1 MRRGEAEEG
10 EGGDCAPQ
18 TTILIRAS
26 ERTILVSA

>member
-1 MRRGEAEEG
+1 MKRGEAEG